1 MKKVIILSVS
11 LLCLGGVSSCS
22 TLNAKQVSNNDELF
36 IEEVYT
42 GNNSAN
48 NSQCTSGESCNNSA
62 LVNYAKTEADYREY
76 GERTKRNHLYTQSG
90 TGNNLTASI
99 QPSVEDDIVISNQE
113 DTEISSVKLVENTE
127 NLKNNIDND
136 IFSQTEDF
144 TLDSETEEDD
154 DFSKT
159 ASFILE
165 TSPVDNDITKDE
177 NNQKTENKVTRTVSV
192 VEEII
197 EENRTNEEIKIAS
210 ADAEFSVICEEDCE
224 DLFLEGDNNISS
236 EFTEESFDIEEF
248 VNKDD
253 EDINIEQDTDNE
265 TLIAELETEVKEVK
279 VTDDTILIWEAKEG
293 DNLRELLTKWSA
305 MSGWKLLWST
315 NRNYILSAGV
325 TFKGKFADVSSA
337 LIRAF
342 ARARPAPIATYY
354 KGNRVIVVETMEN
367 ENAY

>member
-11 LLCLGGVSSCS
+11 LLCLGGISSCS

-42 GNNSAN
+42 SDNSAN
-48 NSQCTSGESCNNSA
+48 NIQCANGESCNDSA
-62 LVNYAKTEADYREY
+62 LINYTKTETDFREY
-76 GERTKRNHLYTQSG
+76 GERTKRDHLYTQSG

-99 QPSVEDDIVISNQE
+99 QPSIEDDIVTSN
-113 DTEISSVKLVENTE
+113 NTDDE
-127 NLKNNIDND
+127 TNSLKTAE
-136 IFSQTEDF
+136 QTNDF
-144 TLDSETEEDD
+144 TLSNEAEDD

-159 ASFILE
+159 ASFVLE
-165 TSPVDNDITKDE
+165 NSPVDVDIAKDDG
-177 NNQKTENKVTRTVSV
+177 NLGSENKVTRTVSV

-197 EENRTNEEIKIAS
+197 EENRENEEIKIAS

-248 VNKDD
+248 VNNDD
-253 EDINIEQDTDNE
+253 EDINIEQDTDKE
-265 TLIAELETEVKEVK
+265 TLIAELETEIKEVK
-279 VTDDTILIWEAKEG
+279 VTDDTVFIWEAKEG
-293 DNLRELLTKWSA
+293 DNLRELLTKWSG
-305 MSGWKLLWST
+305 MSGWKLLWNT

>member
-22 TLNAKQVSNNDELF
+22 TLNAKQVNDDDNIF

-42 GNNSAN
+42 GDNSASN
-48 NSQCTSGESCNNSA
+48 AQCSANDSCNNTA
-62 LVNYAKTEADYREY
+62 LINYAKTEADYREY
-76 GERTKRNHLYTQSG
+76 GERTKRNHLYTQAG

-99 QPSVEDDIVISNQE
+99 QPSIEDDVVVSDNEAPVTKAIE
-113 DTEISSVKLVENTE
+113 TA
-127 NLKNNIDND
+127 KNNENNISIDGN
-136 IFSQTEDF
+136 FSKTTDF
-144 TLDSETEEDD
+144 TLAPDAEDD

-165 TSPVDNDITKDE
+165 TAPVDSDMADNDDSQ
-177 NNQKTENKVTRTVSV
+177 NTENKVTRTVSI

-197 EENRTNEEIKIAS
+197 EENRANEEIKLAS
-210 ADAEFSVICEEDCE
+210 ADSEFSVICEEDCE

-236 EFTEESFDIEEF
+236 EFTEEAFDIEEF
-248 VNKDD
+248 VSKDD
-253 EDINIEQDTDNE
+253 EDINIEQDTDRE
-265 TLIAELETEVKEVK
+265 TLIAELETEIKEVK
-279 VTDDTILIWEAKEG
+279 VTDDTVLIWEAKEG
-293 DNLRELLTKWSA
+293 DNLRELLTKWSG
-305 MSGWKLLWST
+305 MSGWKLLWNT

>member
-11 LLCLGGVSSCS
+11 LLCLGGISSCS

-42 GNNSAN
+42 SDNSAN
-48 NSQCTSGESCNNSA
+48 NVQCANGESCNDSA
-62 LVNYAKTEADYREY
+62 LINYTKTETDFREY
-76 GERTKRNHLYTQSG
+76 GERTKRDHLYTQSG

-99 QPSVEDDIVISNQE
+99 QPSVEDDIVISNSFN
-113 DTEISSVKLVENTE
+113 DEINS
-127 NLKNNIDND
+127 LKTAEQTINNEIIDND
-136 IFSQTEDF
+136 FSQTDDF
-144 TLDSETEEDD
+144 TLSNEAEDD

-165 TSPVDNDITKDE
+165 TSPVDADIAKDD
-177 NNQKTENKVTRTVSV
+177 NNQSTENKVTRTVSV

-197 EENRTNEEIKIAS
+197 EENRENEEIKVAS

-248 VNKDD
+248 VNNDN
-253 EDINIEQDTDNE
+253 EDINIEQDTDKE
-265 TLIAELETEVKEVK
+265 TLIAELETEIKEVK
-279 VTDDTILIWEAKEG
+279 VTDDTVLIWEAKEG
-293 DNLRELLTKWSA
+293 DNLRELLTKWSG
-305 MSGWKLLWST
+305 MSGWKLLWNT